1 MKQRAPSNERR
12 VLRRPPSQGARRLLA
27 IAYRLLPTASCL
39 PQSRQS
45 GASPWHDA
53 LWRLRKNRLAMLG
66 LTALAFFVMAALLAP
81 WIAPFPF
88 DKTNLPYGARP
99 PTRTHFLGTDELGRD
114 LFTRVLYGSR
124 ISFAVGILATLV
136 SLTIGVTY
144 GSIAGLVGG
153 RVDHLMMRVVDILYG
168 LPFMFFVIILMVI
181 FGRNILN
188 LFIALGAVQWLTMAR
203 IVRGQVLSLK
213 TREFVLSAQAIGAS
227 PRRLLIRHVLPNALG
242 PIVVYATLTVPAVM
256 LEEAFLS
263 FLGLG
268 VQPPMA
274 SWGSLASEGAA
285 AMETYPWL
293 ILFPGLALT
302 VTLLSLNFLGDG
314 LRDALDP
321 QITSGR

>member
-1 MKQRAPSNERR
+1 MRSRAPSAERQAPQAAPDIPHSGFR
-12 VLRRPPSQGARRLLA
+12 NPHLETWGSSPWNDAFRRLRR
-27 IAYRLLPTASCL
+27 
-39 PQSRQS
+39 
-45 GASPWHDA
+45 
-53 LWRLRKNRLAMLG
+53 NRLAVLG
-66 LTALAFFVMAALLAP
+66 LAVLLTFVLAAVVAP

-88 DKTNLPYGARP
+88 DKTDLRYGAKP
-99 PTRTHFLGTDELGRD
+99 PSRLHVLGTDELGRD
-114 LFTRVLYGSR
+114 LFTRILYGAR

-144 GSIAGLVGG
+144 GCVAGYAGG
-153 RVDHLMMRVVDILYG
+153 RLDHLMMRIVDILYG

-188 LFIALGAVQWLTMAR
+188 LFVALGAVQWLTMSR

-213 TREFVLSAQAIGAS
+213 AREFVLSAQAVGAS
-227 PRRLLIRHVLPNALG
+227 PLRLLVRHVLPNAVG

-285 AMETYPWL
+285 AMETYPWM
-293 ILFPGLALT
+293 ILFPGISLT
-302 VTLLSLNFLGDG
+302 VTLLSLNFFGDG

-321 QITSGR
+321 QISFRH

>member
-1 MKQRAPSNERR
+1 MSREASNVPGLEGRRRA
-12 VLRRPPSQGARRLLA
+12 
-27 IAYRLLPTASCL
+27 T
-39 PQSRQS
+39 S
-45 GASPWHDA
+45 GVSPWHDA
-53 LWRLRKNRLAMLG
+53 LRRLRRNRLAMLG
-66 LTALAFFVMAALLAP
+66 VLVLAGFILSAVLAP

-88 DKTNLPYGARP
+88 DRTNLRDGAKP
-99 PTRTHFLGTDELGRD
+99 PTRAHLLGTDELGRD
-114 LFTRVLYGSR
+114 LLTRILYGAR

-144 GSIAGLVGG
+144 GSVAGSKGG

-188 LFIALGAVQWLTMAR
+188 LFVALGAVQWLTMAR

-227 PRRLLIRHVLPNALG
+227 PARLLVRHVLPNALG
-242 PIVVYATLTVPAVM
+242 PIVVYTTLTVPGVM

-285 AMETYPWL
+285 AMESYPWL

-321 QITSGR
+321 QVTSGR

>member
-1 MKQRAPSNERR
+1 MSREASNVPGLEGRRRA
-12 VLRRPPSQGARRLLA
+12 
-27 IAYRLLPTASCL
+27 T
-39 PQSRQS
+39 S

-53 LWRLRKNRLAMLG
+53 LRRLRRNRLAMLG
-66 LTALAFFVMAALLAP
+66 LLVLVGFILSAVLAP

-88 DKTNLPYGARP
+88 DRTNLRDGAKP
-99 PTRTHFLGTDELGRD
+99 PTRAHLLGTDELGRD
-114 LFTRVLYGSR
+114 LLTRILYGAR

-136 SLTIGVTY
+136 SLIIGVTY
-144 GSIAGLVGG
+144 GSVAGSKGG
-153 RVDHLMMRVVDILYG
+153 RVDHLMMRVVDILYA

-188 LFIALGAVQWLTMAR
+188 LFVALGAVQWLTMAR

-227 PRRLLIRHVLPNALG
+227 PLRLLVRHVLPNALG
-242 PIVVYATLTVPAVM
+242 PIVVYTTLTVPAVM

-321 QITSGR
+321 RVTSGR

>member
-1 MKQRAPSNERR
+1 MFRIPH
-12 VLRRPPSQGARRLLA
+12 
-27 IAYRLLPTASCL
+27 
-39 PQSRQS
+39 S
-45 GASPWHDA
+45 GGWGSSPWHDA
-53 LWRLRKNRLAMLG
+53 FRRLRRNRLAVLG
-66 LTALAFFVMAALLAP
+66 LAVLLTFVLAAVVAP

-88 DKTNLPYGARP
+88 DKTDLRYGAKP
-99 PTRTHFLGTDELGRD
+99 PSRLHVLGTDELGRD
-114 LFTRVLYGSR
+114 LFTRILYGAR

-144 GSIAGLVGG
+144 GCVAGYAGG
-153 RVDHLMMRVVDILYG
+153 RLDHLMMRIVDILYG

-188 LFIALGAVQWLTMAR
+188 LFVALGAVQWLTMSR

-213 TREFVLSAQAIGAS
+213 AREFVQSARALGAGPS
-227 PRRLLIRHVLPNALG
+227 RILALHLVPNAVG
-242 PIVVYATLTVPAVM
+242 PIIVYSTLLVPAVM

-285 AMETYPWL
+285 AMEPYPWQ

-302 VTLLSLNFLGDG
+302 VTLFSLNFLGDG

-321 QITSGR
+321 QVTR

>member
-1 MKQRAPSNERR
+1 VERARH
-12 VLRRPPSQGARRLLA
+12 RPPAG
-27 IAYRLLPTASCL
+27 
-39 PQSRQS
+39 S

-53 LWRLRKNRLAMLG
+53 VRRLRRNRLAMLG
-66 LTALAFFVMAALLAP
+66 MLVLAAFVLAALLAP
-81 WIAPFPF
+81 WIAPYAY
-88 DKTNLPYGARP
+88 DKTNLRYGAQP
-99 PTRTHFLGTDELGRD
+99 PTRAHVLGTDELGRD
-114 LFTRVLYGSR
+114 LFTRTLYGAR

-136 SLTIGVTY
+136 SLTIGVSY
-144 GSIAGLVGG
+144 GSVAAFGGG
-153 RVDHLMMRVVDILYG
+153 RTDQLMMRIVDILYG

-213 TREFVLSAQAIGAS
+213 SREFVLSAHALGVS
-227 PRRLLIRHVLPNALG
+227 PPRLILRHLLPNALG

-274 SWGSLASEGAA
+274 SWGSLAAEGAA
-285 AMETYPWL
+285 AMEAYPWL
-293 ILFPGLALT
+293 IVFPGLALT
-302 VTLLSLNFLGDG
+302 VTLLSLNFVGDG

-321 QITSGR
+321 QVGRRV

>member
-1 MKQRAPSNERR
+1 MSRVDLPSGSPWLEAGRR
-12 VLRRPPSQGARRLLA
+12 LRR
-27 IAYRLLPTASCL
+27 
-39 PQSRQS
+39 
-45 GASPWHDA
+45 
-53 LWRLRKNRLAMLG
+53 NRLALVGLALVGSLVLG
-66 LTALAFFVMAALLAP
+66 ALAAP
-81 WIAPFPF
+81 WIAPYPY
-88 DKTNLPYGARP
+88 DQTNLPYGAKP
-99 PTRTHFLGTDELGRD
+99 PNRLHLLGSDELGRD
-114 LFTRVLYGSR
+114 LLTRVLYGAR
-124 ISFAVGILATLV
+124 ISFAVGLLATLV

-144 GSIAGLVGG
+144 GSVAGYAGG
-153 RVDHLMMRVVDILYG
+153 RLDQVMMRGVDILYG
-168 LPFMFFVIILMVI
+168 LPFMFFVIILMVL

-213 TREFVLSAQAIGAS
+213 AREFVVAAQAVGAS
-227 PRRLLIRHVLPNALG
+227 TPRLLLRHLLPNAVG

-285 AMETYPWL
+285 AMDVYPWL
-293 ILFPGLALT
+293 IVFPGAALT
-302 VTLLSLNFLGDG
+302 LTLLGLNFLGDG

-321 QITSGR
+321 QLTGRV

>member
-1 MKQRAPSNERR
+1 MSREGQIPHSP
-12 VLRRPPSQGARRLLA
+12 LRIPHSGGW
-27 IAYRLLPTASCL
+27 
-39 PQSRQS
+39 

-53 LWRLRKNRLAMLG
+53 FRRLRRNRLAVLG
-66 LTALAFFVMAALLAP
+66 LAVLLTFVLAAVVAP

-88 DKTNLPYGARP
+88 DKTDLRYGARP
-99 PTRTHFLGTDELGRD
+99 PSRLHVLGTDELGRD
-114 LFTRVLYGSR
+114 LFTRILYGAR

-144 GSIAGLVGG
+144 GCVAGYAGG
-153 RVDHLMMRVVDILYG
+153 RLDHLMMRIVDILYG

-188 LFIALGAVQWLTMAR
+188 LFVALGAVQWLTMAR

-213 TREFVLSAQAIGAS
+213 VREFVLSAQAVGAS
-227 PRRLLIRHVLPNALG
+227 PLRLLVRHVLPNAVG

-274 SWGSLASEGAA
+274 SWGLLASEGAA
-285 AMETYPWL
+285 AMETYPWM
-293 ILFPGLALT
+293 ILFPGISLT
-302 VTLLSLNFLGDG
+302 VTLLSLNFFGDG

-321 QITSGR
+321 QISFRH